1 MRGEAV
7 AETLGHA
14 VSPRVL
20 LPLALL
26 TSAIYRR
33 RPGAAR
39 VAIATALA
47 IAVTKASKPLVHRP
61 RPRWFGSEHRRSF
74 PSGHSSASAAYFL
87 ATALTA
93 RPEHRT
99 PALVVALAGVA
110 GVDATRVVA
119 REHWISDVLA
129 GDVVGTVAVAVAE
142 ALVGNLARMRG

>member
-1 MRGEAV
+1 MDETAEA
-7 AETLGHA
+7 LGHA

-26 TSAIYRR
+26 TSGIFRR

-47 IAVTKASKPLVHRP
+47 IVVTQASKPLVHRS
-61 RPRWFGSEHRRSF
+61 RPRWFGSERRRSF
-74 PSGHSSASAAYFL
+74 PSGHSSASTAYFL

-99 PALVVALAGVA
+99 PAIGLALAGIA

-119 REHWISDVLA
+119 HEHWVSDVVA
-129 GDVVGTVAVAVAE
+129 GDVVGAVAVAVAE
-142 ALVGNLARMRG
+142 AIIGNRGGLRG